1 MVHKHIPVAATLW
14 ALSSALFAAS
24 AGAAAPLPV
33 PTLVVGAAPASAGF
47 ALEGTVQARQQAT
60 LAALASGR
68 VLALAVKAGDRVKA
82 GQVLVRID
90 DRELQAG
97 LAGSEAG
104 VAQARAALAQAEQHL
119 GRTRELRTQGFVSAA
134 ALDTATAQQQAA
146 AAALRQAEAGRAQAG
161 VARTHA
167 SVTAPFDGVVLATHV
182 EAGDLATA
190 GRPLLTVFAPGRL
203 RAVVALP
210 ASRSAQARA
219 ATQVQVLLPDG
230 RRIAPEQRTEL
241 PVLDPVS
248 QTVEWRLDL
257 PAATAAGLLPGQ
269 PVQVLFDGAPVA
281 ASSAAAA
288 APTVPVAAVLQRGE
302 LTAVYAESQGRFVLR
317 AVRTGAVVGDR
328 VPVLAGLKG
337 GERIAADAVRAGLA
351 GAVPAK

>member
-1 MVHKHIPVAATLW
+1 MVLKR
-14 ALSSALFAAS
+14 ALL
-24 AGAAAPLPV
+24 AAALLGGAPAWSAAPQPV
-33 PTLVVGAAPASAGF
+33 PTLVVGAAPAAAGF

-104 VAQARAALAQAEQHL
+104 VAQARAALAQADQHL
-119 GRTRELRTQGFVSAA
+119 GRTRELRAQGFVSAA

-146 AAALRQAEAGRAQAG
+146 AAALRQAEAGRTQAG
-161 VARTHA
+161 VARGHA

-210 ASRSAQARA
+210 ASRSAEARA
-219 ATQVQVLLPDG
+219 ATQVQVRLPDG

-257 PAATAAGLLPGQ
+257 PAAAAAGLQPGQ
-269 PVQVLFDGAPVA
+269 PVQVLFDGAPAA
-281 ASSAAAA
+281 ASGAAGSV
-288 APTVPVAAVLQRGE
+288 APTVPAAAVLQRGE

-317 AVRTGAVVGDR
+317 AVRTGAAVGDR

-351 GAVPAK
+351 GAVPAR